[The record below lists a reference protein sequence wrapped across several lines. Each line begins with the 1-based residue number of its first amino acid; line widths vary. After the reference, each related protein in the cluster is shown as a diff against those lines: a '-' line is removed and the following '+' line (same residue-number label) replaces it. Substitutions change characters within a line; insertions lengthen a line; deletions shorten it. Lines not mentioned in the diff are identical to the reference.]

1 MKELASQVV
10 ALFSQYGYGAV
21 FVGVMLD
28 NAGIPL
34 AGELTLLLGGSLV
47 LGGNLQWLPAVLT
60 ATAAALLSDSFWYAA
75 GRLGSAR
82 MLKLYCHFSFGSCAC
97 MEKTENMLAHFGP
110 RSLLFARFVPGF
122 RTFAPIMAGISGLSY
137 GKFLLFDGIG
147 SLLWS
152 STMVTVG
159 MLVADR
165 LYQVFA
171 QMESARSA
179 LLTLAGLALLIY
191 AGMKIRTRLRHGK
204 AQYVP
209 PSAATGKEA

>member
-1 MKELASQVV
+1 
-10 ALFSQYGYGAV
+10 
-21 FVGVMLD
+21 
-28 NAGIPL
+28 
-34 AGELTLLLGGSLV
+34 
-47 LGGNLQWLPAVLT
+47 
-60 ATAAALLSDSFWYAA
+60 
-75 GRLGSAR
+75 
-82 MLKLYCHFSFGSCAC
+82 
-97 MEKTENMLAHFGP
+97 
-110 RSLLFARFVPGF
+110 
-122 RTFAPIMAGISGLSY
+122 MAGIFGLSY
-137 GKFLLFDGIG
+137 GKFLLFDGMG
-147 SLLWS
+147 FLLWS

-179 LLTLAGLALLIY
+179 LLTLAGIAFLIY

>member
-34 AGELTLLLGGSLV
+34 AEELTLL
-47 LGGNLQWLPAVLT
+47 W
-60 ATAAALLSDSFWYAA
+60 
-75 GRLGSAR
+75 
-82 MLKLYCHFSFGSCAC
+82 
-97 MEKTENMLAHFGP
+97 
-110 RSLLFARFVPGF
+110 
-122 RTFAPIMAGISGLSY
+122 SG
-137 GKFLLFDGIG
+137 
-147 SLLWS
+147 
-152 STMVTVG
+152 TMVTVG
-159 MLVADR
+159 MLVADQ
-165 LYQVFA
+165 LHQVFA

-179 LLTLAGLALLIY
+179 LLTLAGLAFLIY

-209 PSAATGKEA
+209 PSAAPGKEA